1 MRSDIYPLQQFS
13 TDFKAI
19 PEVAQKVADFNDLD
33 PRSARRLRLLAEE
46 LICMLPPLLI
56 YGDGSFWIENDG
68 SRYELHLYVAPRD
81 KTEYDVEKILSV
93 AKSGRNDAAKGILGK
108 LTVGIEYMLKNRAKL
123 AKDDPYGAMK
133 MGASDYDE
141 DQIWS
146 LGDYRSGLDAEASE
160 PEVKERWDELE
171 KSILASLADDVT
183 VGIIRNKIHIVVK
196 KDFAAH

>member
-1 MRSDIYPLQQFS
+1 MRSDTYPLQQFS

-19 PEVAQKVADFNDLD
+19 PEMAEKAAAYNELD
-33 PRSARRLRLLAEE
+33 KRSAQRLRLLSEE

-56 YGDGSFWIENDG
+56 YGDGSFWIESEG
-68 SRYELHLYVAPRD
+68 SRYELHLCVAPKD
-81 KTEYDVEKILSV
+81 KVEYDVDKILSV
-93 AKSGRNDAAKGILGK
+93 AKSGKNDAAKGILGK

-133 MGASDYDE
+133 MGATDYDE

-146 LGDYRSGLDAEASE
+146 LNDYRLGLDAE
-160 PEVKERWDELE
+160 PEAAKESWDELE
-171 KSILASLADDVT
+171 KSIIANLADDVT

-196 KDFAAH
+196 KDFG